1 MTIAAVI
8 AVTGLAGAGSA
19 APKQQPL
26 LAALVSDIGRFNDK
40 SFNQSQLQGLN
51 RAKDV
56 LGVDALP
63 LQSNSQADYIPNLT
77 TAVVRGANAI
87 ICAGFLMATEC
98 AAVANSDQGK
108 QREFAITDYP
118 VNVPPFNKNPN
129 VDRADL
135 REPRRVAASSGTWP
149 R

>member
-1 MTIAAVI
+1 MKVRRKTVAALAVTIAAVI

-51 RAKDV
+51 RAKAV
-56 LGVDALP
+56 LGVDTLP

-98 AAVANSDQGK
+98 ARGRQQRPGQAARVRDHRLPGARPAVQ
-108 QREFAITDYP
+108 Q
-118 VNVPPFNKNPN
+118 
-129 VDRADL
+129 
-135 REPRRVAASSGTWP
+135 EPERRPG
-149 R
+149 